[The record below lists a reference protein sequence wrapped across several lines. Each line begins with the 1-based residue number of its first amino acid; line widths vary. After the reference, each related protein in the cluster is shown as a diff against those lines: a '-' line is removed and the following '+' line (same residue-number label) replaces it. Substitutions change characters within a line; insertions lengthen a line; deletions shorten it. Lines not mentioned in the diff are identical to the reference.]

1 MWSIKRYGYMKS
13 RAACKSDG
21 WARRRIYIYIG
32 SAHAAISLAATGY
45 SFACRRTYICRK
57 DYKPAKCCVCDE
69 ILRSSDRSIRLS
81 TCWQSK
87 QQWLIL
93 NDALSHT
100 HTRALCILHTTIEW
114 PGTLIHKSI
123 IVCATLAWSA
133 FRYFRSF
140 PSVCGR
146 WVCWSDG
153 GDRVPFHMITGVSVI
168 EITHTDYYII
178 IIYVFWCKAFRREK
192 RNSQSGCDLCR
203 LNDHIMWRHGGMQ
216 PIQLS
221 QSELA

>member
-1 MWSIKRYGYMKS
+1 MKYQAVWIYEVES
-13 RAACKSDG
+13 CMQKWRMGPAQN
-21 WARRRIYIYIG
+21 IYIYIG

-69 ILRSSDRSIRLS
+69 TLRPSDRSIRLS

-100 HTRALCILHTTIEW
+100 HTCIVHFAHDDRMARHPDIQEHHCMRNFGSIFPFLPECLW
-114 PGTLIHKSI
+114 SMRRLIN
-123 IVCATLAWSA
+123 V
-133 FRYFRSF
+133 R
-140 PSVCGR
+140 
-146 WVCWSDG
+146 SDG